1 MDPIIETYNACC
13 ERLPATPSKF
23 HYVFNIRDVSRVV
36 EGLCLATPDKIETV
50 DQAVRLLRHE
60 IVRIFSDRLV
70 DSIDR
75 AVVDGRI
82 EETLSSHFGSQKENA
97 LQDPLIFGDFR
108 MALERLQEEEDP
120 RLYEDMGDY
129 KSIRTIF
136 DAVLDEYN
144 IDNKPMSLVLFE
156 SALAHLVRVFRI
168 IRLPR
173 GNAMLVGVG
182 GSGKQSLTK
191 LATFTAGY
199 QIFEIT
205 LARGYGDAEFREDLK
220 SLYKLLA
227 DGEVTFL
234 FTDAIRTVKEII
246 DSGEIGEI
254 TYFDSVRINLGLF
267 QYLHF

>member
-1 MDPIIETYNACC
+1 MIYSTILKQYFEPFTDGVKSIAAKLMDPIIETYNACC

-182 GSGKQSLTK
+182 GS
-191 LATFTAGY
+191 
-199 QIFEIT
+199 
-205 LARGYGDAEFREDLK
+205 LARPGILFDCLDPNYVPKKE
-220 SLYKLLA
+220 LA
-227 DGEVTFL
+227 AG
-234 FTDAIRTVKEII
+234 
-246 DSGEIGEI
+246 
-254 TYFDSVRINLGLF
+254 
-267 QYLHF
+267 